1 MPASSRTTA
10 CCAHAQPARQQQLP
24 FGIEG
29 QGRHLSARL
38 QQRWDVRHLQADCF
52 FLNSGNHAQ
61 TEEDFTAPV
70 KETATSA
77 GKNTL
82 LWKPIWK
89 PGAAVPWS
97 GASPKLS
104 LRVTGIFHSATR
116 CQEHCGPWRWGKRQD
131 GGRGKAVLSSPSP
144 FHCLGSRELWE
155 VEM

>member
-1 MPASSRTTA
+1 M
-10 CCAHAQPARQQQLP
+10 
-24 FGIEG
+24 
-29 QGRHLSARL
+29 
-38 QQRWDVRHLQADCF
+38 
-52 FLNSGNHAQ
+52 
-61 TEEDFTAPV
+61 
-70 KETATSA
+70 
-77 GKNTL
+77 
-82 LWKPIWK
+82 
-89 PGAAVPWS
+89 PWS